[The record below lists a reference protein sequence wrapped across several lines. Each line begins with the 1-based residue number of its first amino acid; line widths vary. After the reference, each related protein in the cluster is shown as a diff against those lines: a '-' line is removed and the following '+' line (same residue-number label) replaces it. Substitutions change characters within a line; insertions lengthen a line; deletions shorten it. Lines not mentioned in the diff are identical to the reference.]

1 MLFILSIQQMPAQIM
16 TTVIDE
22 TALQFRVKQID
33 EFFTRFNFET
43 DYKGDKPL
51 SDTIKEERVKN
62 MLTLFN
68 LDKYKNPKNEIDSVV
83 YQLID
88 YVIDN
93 ETSIHYEDSTW
104 YAEAFGSV
112 VFEGKKQPFTY
123 VLKPE
128 QIEKMMYHWVISDV
142 HSPLFSSF
150 EDLQNGKITL
160 SPAEHGVAFMSVPET
175 LNLNADKVGTCFA
188 KGYERN
194 NLPIFDFLMFTK
206 KLKVDPITKVI
217 FHFKLGDYT
226 FSVERIEKEQSYN
239 QGWLINDIQLQKLQ
253 R

>member
-1 MLFILSIQQMPAQIM
+1 MLFVLSIQQVLAQIM

-51 SDTIKEERVKN
+51 NDTLKEERVKN

-68 LDKYKNPKNEIDSVV
+68 LDKYKNPQNEIDSVV

-88 YVIDN
+88 YVIVN
-93 ETSIHYEDSTW
+93 GLSIHYEDSTW
-104 YAEAFGSV
+104 YAEAVSSV
-112 VFEGKKQPFTY
+112 VYEGKKQPFTY

-128 QIEKMMYHWVISDV
+128 QIEKMMYRWVICDV
-142 HSPLFSSF
+142 KSPLFLSF
-150 EDLQNGKITL
+150 KDSQNGKITI

-194 NLPIFDFLMFTK
+194 NLPIFDFLMFTQ
-206 KLKVDPITKVI
+206 KLKVNPITKVI
-217 FHFKLGDYT
+217 FHFQLGDYT

-239 QGWLINDIQLQKLQ
+239 QGWLINDVQLKKQQ
-253 R
+253 